1 MRVAYHNEK
10 YPWIQAVWKYTN
22 PRNHW
27 PAQWDIAR
35 LAFPTH
41 IDAVG
46 KHIVHWA
53 WRGYRDCIDV
63 DVLPDST
70 PVADTS
76 AAIYGYKASAQAE
89 WIRIDHAQV
98 PKDGYTPW
106 VSKSNC
112 ARNYPAYKFQT
123 CFVIPPEGE
132 TIYHQRS
139 SSQWWSPAPAGTEK
153 YWTRDFALQ
162 RCKDK
167 CSSNTGSCDGVQV
180 VPLPTGPADGHL
192 AFNGTEDRNI
202 PWGRGDCVTDKG
214 PNSRCLTPGTYPAGS
229 LVCYPIKLSNKPTAE
244 ISERWDVSPDD
255 PRDEVFYSTLYLRTE
270 RWAFDGP
277 RLEEAMATG
286 GGGGG
291 GAAAEE
297 TAAAPWL
304 FGDQCLSCDD
314 AEAIRSGFDALTVA
328 SWEPADTC
336 TLWARKSTP
345 TLRRRRRAERR
356 R

>member
-63 DVLPDST
+63 DVLPDSS

-106 VSKSNC
+106 VSQEQLC
-112 ARNYPAYKFQT
+112 AKNRPAYKFWRA
-123 CFVIPPEGE
+123 C
-132 TIYHQRS
+132 H
-139 SSQWWSPAPAGTEK
+139 PARGRNHLHTNVVHNGGRPGR
-153 YWTRDFALQ
+153 TRMDARLRASALQ
-162 RCKDK
+162 GPLEQH
-167 CSSNTGSCDGVQV
+167 GSCDGVQV
-180 VPLPTGPADGHL
+180 VPLPTGP
-192 AFNGTEDRNI
+192 
-202 PWGRGDCVTDKG
+202 
-214 PNSRCLTPGTYPAGS
+214 
-229 LVCYPIKLSNKPTAE
+229 PTAT
-244 ISERWDVSPDD
+244 SPSTA
-255 PRDEVFYSTLYLRTE
+255 PKIATFRGAGRLRDRPEV
-270 RWAFDGP
+270 
-277 RLEEAMATG
+277 
-286 GGGGG
+286 
-291 GAAAEE
+291 
-297 TAAAPWL
+297 
-304 FGDQCLSCDD
+304 
-314 AEAIRSGFDALTVA
+314 
-328 SWEPADTC
+328 
-336 TLWARKSTP
+336 K
-345 TLRRRRRAERR
+345 
-356 R
+356 

>member
-98 PKDGYTPW
+98 PKGAY
-106 VSKSNC
+106 SLFKNAKANC
-112 ARNYPAYKFQT
+112 ANKCGGNNHNCVPAYKFQT

-132 TIYHQRS
+132 TIHHTYDGGQT
-139 SSQWWSPAPAGTEK
+139 WATPPPADK
-153 YWTRDFALQ
+153 RWTRDYALQ
-162 RCKDK
+162 RCKDR
-167 CSSNTGSCDGVQV
+167 CVSNTGSCDG
-180 VPLPTGPADGHL
+180 
-192 AFNGTEDRNI
+192 
-202 PWGRGDCVTDKG
+202 
-214 PNSRCLTPGTYPAGS
+214 CLLYT
-229 LVCYPIKLSNKPTAE
+229 
-244 ISERWDVSPDD
+244 SPS
-255 PRDEVFYSTLYLRTE
+255 PRD
-270 RWAFDGP
+270 
-277 RLEEAMATG
+277 
-286 GGGGG
+286 
-291 GAAAEE
+291 
-297 TAAAPWL
+297 
-304 FGDQCLSCDD
+304 
-314 AEAIRSGFDALTVA
+314 
-328 SWEPADTC
+328 
-336 TLWARKSTP
+336 
-345 TLRRRRRAERR
+345 
-356 R
+356 